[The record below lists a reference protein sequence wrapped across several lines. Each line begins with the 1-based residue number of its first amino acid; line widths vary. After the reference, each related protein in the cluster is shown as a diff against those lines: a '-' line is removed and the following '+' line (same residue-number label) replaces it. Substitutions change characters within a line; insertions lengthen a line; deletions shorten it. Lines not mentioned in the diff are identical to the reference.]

1 MKTLHY
7 FVTLWFLAT
16 TIASADISDS
26 LSGRLQ
32 AAVDHVRER
41 DTIKGV
47 SVSVR
52 WDADHWQGVSGISHP
67 DTPID
72 PAMLFGIGSNT
83 KTLTSLVLLRLQ
95 EEGIVHLDSTIDT
108 WFAGRANIDGSI
120 TIRQLLNH
128 TSGLG
133 DYSATT
139 TYRQSV
145 GSNTSRIFTEADIL
159 PMIPE
164 PMFAPGQ
171 GWQYCN
177 TNYYLAGLIATKV
190 SGKTLGTLFRTYIYE
205 PLGLEQTF
213 LGVEDSLGGVVAH
226 RWLGPTDASGMS
238 INAAFSGAWA
248 AGAVF
253 STASDMTVIYDRLF
267 KGELLGPDAMQEML
281 AFTGLQNYG
290 LGISRKALG
299 GTTIIGHSGEIR
311 GYASVMVRV
320 PSLGV
325 SIAVLTNNAL
335 ANAAAVADT
344 IIRILREDPVS
355 VENDVTEV
363 SLRPLPASDHVVIEG
378 YTGLVDVVCV
388 DGTVVHSAWVEAGQP
403 MLLSDLIRGLYMIRI
418 GRNGLILPV
427 IR

>member
-1 MKTLHY
+1 MKSIRY
-7 FVTLWFLAT
+7 IITLWFVATTLAT
-16 TIASADISDS
+16 AATTDAMRE
-26 LSGRLQ
+26 RLQ
-32 AAVDHVRER
+32 QAVSHVCER

-52 WDADHWQGVSGISHP
+52 WDNDHWQGVAGISHP
-67 DTPID
+67 GTPID
-72 PAMLFGIGSNT
+72 PSMLFGIGSNT

-95 EEGIVHLDSTIDT
+95 EEGILDLDSTIAT
-108 WFAGRANIDGSI
+108 WFADRTNIDGSI

-145 GSNTSRIFTEADIL
+145 GNNTSRIFTEADIL

-164 PMFAPGQ
+164 PMFAPGN

-177 TNYYLAGLIATKV
+177 TNYFLAGLIATKV
-190 SGKTLGTLFRTYIYE
+190 TGKTLGSLFRNYIYE

-213 LGVEDSLGGVVAH
+213 LGVEDSLRGDVAH

-253 STASDMTVIYDRLF
+253 STPSDMTVLYNGLF
-267 KGELLGPDAMQEML
+267 SGKLLGQDAMQEML
-281 AFTGLQNYG
+281 AFTGPQDYG
-290 LGISRKALG
+290 LGISRKVLG
-299 GTTIIGHSGEIR
+299 GASIIGHSGEIR

-320 PSLGV
+320 PSLRA
-325 SIAVLTNNAL
+325 SISVLTNTAQ

-344 IIRILREDPVS
+344 IIRILREEPVS
-355 VENDVTEV
+355 AGDDPSGV
-363 SLRPLPASDHVVIEG
+363 SLRPLPASDHVV
-378 YTGLVDVVCV
+378 V
-388 DGTVVHSAWVEAGQP
+388 DGYMGTVEVVNLSGIPVQSLQNEPGMRLDLSEVPAGT
-403 MLLSDLIRGLYMIRI
+403 YVVRI
-418 GRNGLILPV
+418 GGVSFVLPV